1 MIFAEPLITI
11 DELTRAYCVFVLDH
25 CNGNKS
31 KAAVILGIHRRS
43 LYRRLKVNGT

>member
-1 MIFAEPLITI
+1 MTFAEPLVTI
-11 DELTRAYCVFVLDH
+11 EELTRAYCTFVLDY

-43 LYRRLKVNGT
+43 LYRRLGK